1 VFTKK
6 PDPTGHRKKV
16 RGVACGNF
24 VKPGVGEETYAS
36 SAEVTGIRLGLRIA
50 ALQDW
55 AVMTIDVSCAFLNA
69 PLASA
74 EAKKGES
81 VICVRPPNIFVAA
94 GEVPAGSLWWVKK
107 ALYGLRESPKA
118 WCVERDKQFNL
129 WEVVVQRESE
139 EEYHQPTENRN
150 VSRKEEILVLREVP
164 ADPGVWLI
172 VPKDSQSNMH
182 VRGFVFTY
190 VDDFL
195 VTASAKVA
203 RAVTECVGKQW
214 KCSPAQVLS
223 QKEFIEFTGMRI
235 SRINEG
241 IMVSQEHYSQT
252 LLKRVGMSEAVGSNI
267 VMDSEECNDP
277 EVTLQIEAGSWVPE
291 LATVRAA
298 QKAVGELNWLSTRT
312 RPDIA
317 YAVQR
322 AASFALRD
330 PDRALRITRRIH
342 KYLITTT
349 GYGLIYRTAAALKHA
364 AEEDGSSPLRQ
375 HYDTSALI
383 GYSDASFAPQ
393 GSSSQQAFVV
403 MLGGAAILWKTGRQ
417 KIVAQS
423 TAEAELLAELDCY
436 LALSGIA
443 AMLQDMTPSPI
454 HTLLAVDNQAAVQ
467 LTGGT
472 TTSVSWRTRH
482 LRVKAAGLVQ
492 AVMNQ
497 ELKVVHVPGEFQV
510 ADLGTKN
517 LSSAVLKRLIK
528 LLALGTMTTGATA
541 ANATS
546 GEEEFEDEP
555 FWFWIGLCILVL
567 WAFILWFGRR
577 WIVWT
582 PLFDSPEPEPE
593 QEAAHEE
600 QEVWQEIP
608 EVAEEEPQQMV

>member
-1 VFTKK
+1 
-6 PDPTGHRKKV
+6 
-16 RGVACGNF
+16 
-24 VKPGVGEETYAS
+24 
-36 SAEVTGIRLGLRIA
+36 
-50 ALQDW
+50 
-55 AVMTIDVSCAFLNA
+55 
-69 PLASA
+69 
-74 EAKKGES
+74 
-81 VICVRPPNIFVAA
+81 
-94 GEVPAGSLWWVKK
+94 
-107 ALYGLRESPKA
+107 
-118 WCVERDKQFNL
+118 
-129 WEVVVQRESE
+129 
-139 EEYHQPTENRN
+139 
-150 VSRKEEILVLREVP
+150 
-164 ADPGVWLI
+164 
-172 VPKDSQSNMH
+172 
-182 VRGFVFTY
+182 

-203 RAVTECVGKQW
+203 KAVTDCVGKQW

-291 LATVRAA
+291 LATVRSA

-349 GYGLIYRTAAALKHA
+349 GYGLIYRSAAALKHA

-541 ANATS
+541 ANLT
-546 GEEEFEDEP
+546 GGDEEFEEEP
-555 FWFWIGLCILVL
+555 FWFWISLCILVL

-593 QEAAHEE
+593 QEAAQEE

-608 EVAEEEPQQMV
+608 EVAEEEPQLRQRQQQQQEEQQREQLQQDQLLRERFQREQQQREQRQRSQQQRGQPQGGPQQHQPPQQQPQQPQDVIWISERQHTYHSVANCPRLPGVTPTMKLKCLVCGDLVEQRGLRVVYVTAYGERYHGDSACYGLRNSRTAEPRTGCGLCVVTDPTGNPGSSGSSGRTN